1 VRASFLLWYDAPE
14 KLLKK
19 FKINFNQIIN
29 EKGKEKKLTGIN
41 EVTNGTRHSL
51 QIPKQPEN
59 KDALQLII

>member
-1 VRASFLLWYDAPE
+1 MIKE
-14 KLLKK
+14 KK
-19 FKINFNQIIN
+19 
-29 EKGKEKKLTGIN
+29 KKLTGIN